1 MRIRTTSLLA
11 TATLAFALTACGGSA
26 DEGPADPTKLDD
38 YASFACDD
46 FATGYKAA
54 QTQQARI
61 DLANKVNKWAATSV
75 TNGIAANA
83 KALAR
88 GADASA
94 GAWQIGADAF
104 AQSCLDAG
112 WKAA

>member
-1 MRIRTTSLLA
+1 MRTPTTLLA
-11 TATLAFALTACGGSA
+11 TAALALALTACGSS
-26 DEGPADPTKLDD
+26 DSDTPADPKKLDD
-38 YASFACDD
+38 SARLACDD
-46 FATGYKAA
+46 FATDYKAA

-61 DLANKVNKWAATSV
+61 DLANKVNKWAASSV
-75 TNGIAANA
+75 TNGIADNA

-104 AQSCLDAG
+104 AQACLDAG
-112 WKAA
+112 WKS